1 MDLSNSKLNAFH
13 RRILNGVTL
22 RSTGTH
28 GRGVPMRV
36 QIIALTAKCL
46 AELRPSVPL
55 YCSATMQK
63 NNWINQ
69 GQGYGLCPKVSSS
82 FTAVFKRR
90 NLDYKESKFKKF

>member
-1 MDLSNSKLNAFH
+1 MDLPNSQLNAFH

-36 QIIALTAKCL
+36 QIIALSAIKSL

-55 YCSATMQK
+55 YCSATMEK
-63 NNWINQ
+63 NNQHWIDKPRSRLWVMLESIQ
-69 GQGYGLCPKVSSS
+69 QFYCWFQKV
-82 FTAVFKRR
+82 
-90 NLDYKESKFKKF
+90 